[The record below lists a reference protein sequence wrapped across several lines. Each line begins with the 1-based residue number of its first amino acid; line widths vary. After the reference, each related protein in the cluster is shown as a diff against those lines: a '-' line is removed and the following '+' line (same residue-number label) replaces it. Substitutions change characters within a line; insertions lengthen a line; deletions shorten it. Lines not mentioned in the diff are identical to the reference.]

1 MYCCMERV
9 KDGRRDITIHGGAAK
24 EDVPVTEFPDDAH
37 VAGTDEFIPV
47 NMKEPTL
54 YPGDVVVGVYD
65 GTIEFAEL
73 IYEKLD
79 ERVLVDPLDDG
90 TITVMRDQLF
100 SRRFYQA
107 DEIHIYGDVV
117 SEHPD
122 REGVE
127 FDESKLERVA
137 TSRTR

>member
-1 MYCCMERV
+1 MERI

-24 EDVPVTEFPDDAH
+24 EDVPVTEFPDDAR
-37 VAGTDEFIPV
+37 VAGADEFVPA
-47 NMKEPTL
+47 NMQEPTL

-65 GTIEFAEL
+65 GDIGFAEL

-79 ERVLVDPLDDG
+79 GSVMVDPLEDG
-90 TITVMRDQLF
+90 TITVMDDQLF

-107 DEIHIYGDVV
+107 DEIHVYGDVV
-117 SEHPD
+117 SEKPE

-127 FDESKLERVA
+127 FDETKIERVA